1 MQVEYAVGDGE
12 ARTFDYSDSGE
23 AGRLQAPPLQYVA
36 PELISTPGAPQ
47 QPQSPASDM
56 FSLGAPPPP
65 PFPSLP
71 PLDPPPP
78 GPPPFPS
85 PALAL
90 GCQLPSHSISD
101 GGVAFELRD
110 TWHARLRLPP

>member
-56 FSLGAPPPP
+56 FSLG
-65 PFPSLP
+65 
-71 PLDPPPP
+71 
-78 GPPPFPS
+78 GPPPSPLFLLYPPS
-85 PALAL
+85 TLRPL
-90 GCQLPSHSISD
+90 GPRHSPVPQGCAWLPTA
-101 GGVAFELRD
+101 V
-110 TWHARLRLPP
+110 T